1 MTKESLLS
9 ENAGDDWLQRNGSID
24 RKSEVVP
31 AVEEFPVI
39 GGDPES
45 IHNIRGEDTMIE
57 ELDRKRILEE
67 ITKRLSPAQ
76 MEFLVDITVSPENF
90 DVSDLS
96 DVDKLRYTAIL
107 KRLQVIFKN
116 TSFQKDY
123 FEKKSV
129 SAVVPEKPKSKFPDE
144 TIFSRKDLDALADL
158 LSS

>member
-1 MTKESLLS
+1 MPKESS
-9 ENAGDDWLQRNGSID
+9 FSDNAGREWLESHGPQEDESRVVFDPAEVELNSP
-24 RKSEVVP
+24 SETP
-31 AVEEFPVI
+31 
-39 GGDPES
+39 D
-45 IHNIRGEDTMIE
+45 EDTMIE

-129 SAVVPEKPKSKFPDE
+129 SAVVPEKSKSKFPDE
-144 TIFSRKDLDALADL
+144 TIFSRNDLDALAAL
-158 LSS
+158 LS